1 MIGAAAISGIV
12 TAANLTAPRLR
23 AQTSAPAPSF
33 EVASVKANKADGPGS
48 RIQIQPGGRFTVSNY
63 SLRGLIQFAYQ
74 LQGFQIEGG
83 PGWISSDRFDILAKA
98 EGDPPPVPPG
108 GPPSQMIVILRT
120 LLADRFKLAMHKET
134 RELPVYALVIARADG
149 KLGPR
154 LHQSST
160 DCQALMAT
168 RRGGPP
174 PVAPAPG
181 DRPLCGLRGG
191 PASLTAGGFPL
202 SGLAATVSQRV
213 QRVVVDRTGLT
224 GNFDF
229 DLTWTPDQIPQ
240 ELQRPDAP
248 PSPPIDPNAPS
259 IFTALQEQLGLRLDS
274 QKGPVEVTVIDGVE
288 RPTED

>member
-1 MIGAAAISGIV
+1 MV
-12 TAANLTAPRLR
+12 T
-23 AQTSAPAPSF
+23 
-33 EVASVKANKADGPGS
+33 
-48 RIQIQPGGRFTVSNY
+48 NY
-63 SLRGLIQFAYQ
+63 PLRGLIQFAYQ
-74 LQGFQIEGG
+74 LQGFQVDGG
-83 PGWISSDRFDILAKA
+83 PGWISSDRFDIVAKA

-108 GPPSQMIVILRT
+108 GPPDEMMLMLRT
-120 LLADRFKLAMHKET
+120 LLAERFKLAMHKET

-160 DCQALMAT
+160 DCQSLLT
-168 RRGGPP
+168 PRPGGPP

-181 DRPLCGLRGG
+181 ARPLCGLRGG

-202 SGLAATVSQRV
+202 SQLASALSQRL

-229 DLTWTPDQIPQ
+229 DLTFAPDQIPK
-240 ELQRPDAP
+240 ELQGPDAP

-259 IFTALQEQLGLRLDS
+259 IFTALQEQLGLKLDS
-274 QKGPVEVTVIDGVE
+274 QKGPVEVSVIDRVE